1 MFTVELK
8 KLFQP
13 ILLLVALLI
22 TIVFYNQE
30 LNFIHKFWPNGGMI
44 PIYDKASDWQSRF
57 GQTLEDEEIAE
68 IKAEY
73 ITFIKQA
80 DKIVSENSIAKQLQ
94 LGNYA
99 EFESWYQENL
109 PVVAINEMNE
119 EEKEIVK
126 QIDAIQQD
134 LIDDTGHSMMDKID
148 VLQNLH
154 SSMKQFDSSDMF
166 LNNEH
171 YTEKERERLSD
182 TLFME
187 EGWRNILPSYLSS
200 TVIGYFE
207 SILILL
213 IFLLS
218 LLIPS
223 VFVKDRLL
231 GLQKI
236 QWSSRHGRKILWTQF
251 VSGMTA
257 SFLLITC
264 VVGFFGSLLYFTNF
278 TQYFS
283 NGLNSFFIDNEEPL
297 LLSFYQWTFAQ
308 WLVKVVLLVYLIGMA
323 YSGILLFLSQTSQ
336 HYLALLMKIIPVGFV
351 FIVIAN
357 RVLKD
362 AFYLKNDFYQ
372 WTKIPMI
379 ELYAGILLLVICI
392 SLPIIFCIRQQNKD
406 LLD

>member
-1 MFTVELK
+1 MFTAEFK

-13 ILLLVALLI
+13 MLLLVALLI
-22 TIVFYNQE
+22 TIVIYNQD

-44 PIYDKASDWQSRF
+44 SVYDKASEWQNRF

-68 IKAEY
+68 IEAEY
-73 ITFIKQA
+73 TTLLKQA
-80 DKIVSENSIAKQLQ
+80 DKIVSENPIAKQLN
-94 LGNYA
+94 LENYG
-99 EFESWYQENL
+99 EFELWYQENAPL
-109 PVVAINEMNE
+109 GAINEMNE
-119 EEKEIVK
+119 EEIEIVK
-126 QIDAIQQD
+126 QKDAIQKD
-134 LIDDTGHSMMDKID
+134 LLDDTGHSMVDKIN
-148 VLQNLH
+148 VLQNLYN
-154 SSMKQFDSSDMF
+154 SMKQFDSSYIF
-166 LNNEH
+166 LNDEF
-171 YTEKERERLSD
+171 YSEKERERLSE
-182 TLFME
+182 TLFIE
-187 EGWRNILPSYLSS
+187 ESWRNILPSYLSS
-200 TVIGYFE
+200 TVASYFE
-207 SILILL
+207 RILILF
-213 IFLLS
+213 IFLSS

-223 VFVKDRLL
+223 VLVRDRLL

-251 VSGMTA
+251 LSGMTA

-264 VVGFFGSLLYFTNF
+264 IMGFFGSLLYFTNF

-308 WLVKVVLLVYLIGMA
+308 WLVKIVLLVYLIGMA

-336 HYLALLMKIIPVGFV
+336 HYLALLLKIIPVGFI

-362 AFYLKNDFYQ
+362 AFYLKNELYQ

-379 ELYAGILLLVICI
+379 ELYAGILLLVFSL
-392 SLPIIFCIRQQNKD
+392 SLPIIYCIRQENKD
-406 LLD
+406 LLN